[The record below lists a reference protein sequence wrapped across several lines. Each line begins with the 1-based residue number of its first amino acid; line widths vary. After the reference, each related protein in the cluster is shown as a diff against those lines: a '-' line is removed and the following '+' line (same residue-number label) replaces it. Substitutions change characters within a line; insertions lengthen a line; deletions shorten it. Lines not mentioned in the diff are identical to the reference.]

1 MTTFILVQQKRE
13 ISPIAILVSFRGQKY
28 RKCIGERV
36 AVKQWNQRL
45 KQVRETAAN
54 KDAQVT
60 NSRLNAWR
68 RAADKT
74 VEHFKDYKATPT
86 KEEFFNYLEAER
98 WGKNNL
104 DSTLILPYFDVFV
117 SRYEG
122 VRSVS
127 QIKHYKGCRKTL
139 GEYETFI
146 GRPLRFDDIDMDFYN
161 RFTAWFNTKGH
172 SVNYLG
178 EKIKILK
185 VVLNDARDIDHL
197 HTNTVYLSKQ
207 FETPWDITDA
217 IYLNDDELMRI
228 YHVPLNENS
237 IKEVM
242 TDGRS
247 LNVGRKLA
255 AMRKARDMFLIGAY
269 TGLRFSDYSRLK
281 PQNIQDGVI
290 RIRNK
295 KTGVTTAVPEHWVVK
310 EIIDNGYDFDHPLFE
325 QKLNYQIKHV
335 AKVAGLTEQ
344 VLITKNV
351 GGKVEEGL
359 FEKYKLISSHTA
371 RRSFATNAYKAG
383 IPTVAIMK
391 ITGHR
396 RETTF
401 LRYIRITD
409 KENAEL
415 LKSSSFFSK
424 PDEPN
429 VEPNDSMNEP
439 VSSKET

>member
-1 MTTFILVQQKRE
+1 
-13 ISPIAILVSFRGQKY
+13 
-28 RKCIGERV
+28 
-36 AVKQWNQRL
+36 
-45 KQVRETAAN
+45 
-54 KDAQVT
+54 
-60 NSRLNAWR
+60 
-68 RAADKT
+68 
-74 VEHFKDYKATPT
+74 
-86 KEEFFNYLEAER
+86 
-98 WGKNNL
+98 
-104 DSTLILPYFDVFV
+104 
-117 SRYEG
+117 
-122 VRSVS
+122 
-127 QIKHYKGCRKTL
+127 
-139 GEYETFI
+139 
-146 GRPLRFDDIDMDFYN
+146 MDFYN